1 MEEADNSKQTYFPKS
16 ELREYEQYFFSEN
29 MLKQITDS
37 LQYEDKILCLCTP
50 AVADAF
56 WRFHKKEVLCLDID
70 ERFNYLPQFKKCDIT
85 KINELP
91 LDKDYAPNVI
101 IVDPPFFKMNL
112 LIRSAPKTCIK
123 ITPKLG
129 AYELFLIYLCCTK

>member
-50 AVADAF
+50 AIADAF
-56 WRFHKKEVLCLDID
+56 WR
-70 ERFNYLPQFKKCDIT
+70 
-85 KINELP
+85 
-91 LDKDYAPNVI
+91 
-101 IVDPPFFKMNL
+101 
-112 LIRSAPKTCIK
+112 
-123 ITPKLG
+123 
-129 AYELFLIYLCCTK
+129 